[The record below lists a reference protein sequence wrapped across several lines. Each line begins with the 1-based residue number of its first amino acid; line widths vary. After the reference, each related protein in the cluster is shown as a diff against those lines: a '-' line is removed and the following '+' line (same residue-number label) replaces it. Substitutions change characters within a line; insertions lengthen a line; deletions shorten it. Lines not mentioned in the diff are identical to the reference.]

1 MHPGQWE
8 IAVSVRNPPARAF
21 WPRVV
26 GAANVVDVQTLDGD
40 GKQWTGPIMRFVAK

>member
-8 IAVSVRNPPARAF
+8 IAIGGGNAPALAF

-26 GAANVVDVQTLDGD
+26 AAANVVDVGTMQGD
-40 GKQWTGPIMRFVAK
+40 GKQWTGPIMRFVVR